1 MSEIA
6 ETQRLMARSIA
17 FWTGIEVPNPA
28 AEELT
33 GQFLSARNDL
43 ATLRG
48 KARFEEEPAS
58 FLAALQSSKERME

>member
-6 ETQRLMARSIA
+6 ETQRLLARSIT

-28 AEELT
+28 AEELN
-33 GQFLSARNDL
+33 GHFLAARNDF
-43 ATLRG
+43 AKLRG